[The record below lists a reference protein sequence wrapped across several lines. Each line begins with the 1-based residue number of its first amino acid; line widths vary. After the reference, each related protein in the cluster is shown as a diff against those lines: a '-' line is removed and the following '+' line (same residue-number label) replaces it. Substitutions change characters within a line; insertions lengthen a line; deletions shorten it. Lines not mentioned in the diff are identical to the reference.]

1 MIQDN
6 SLRRGVDL
14 LSSPKLTIGCLLLI
28 TVYSGISGWFPWVI
42 DKKVTPP
49 AWAVATGLDHP
60 FSTIPFLIL
69 IMVLFLN
76 SLSCTIK
83 RAGRTL
89 RLLRGFLP
97 EKALHLVI
105 KDETGF
111 FKFLKEQGFKE
122 RRGLYFKN
130 RLGLLKALPLHIG
143 IVTLIGGIFME
154 QSLHESGAFEI
165 APDEIIRLNEP
176 GGVFDRFKGYLAPE
190 TPPDLQ
196 IALQY
201 FDPFHHQKGYA
212 PDRFSRIMVRTSD
225 GKERVFSLDRSSGIK
240 IGDVKIYQ
248 AIPYGLSLYIDIQ
261 DMGTRVFHL
270 RDEGDRRS
278 TGEFISP
285 AGNRVIFYAETERPL
300 TDPNGT
306 GAIRIFLV
314 DEKQKA
320 EIYPGGSFRFGDRTA
335 RLITVNYWSG
345 FTYSRS
351 PGIFIVF
358 TGIGIVVAGSLLLMI
373 PAGIVKKE
381 GSEWLLY
388 VTGLRE
394 EFESELGQLCIIK
407 KG

>member
-1 MIQDN
+1 MIWN
-6 SLRRGVDL
+6 NPIRRGVDF

-49 AWAVATGLDHP
+49 EWAATTGLDHP
-60 FSTIPFLIL
+60 FSSIPFLIL

-76 SLSCTIK
+76 SLLCTIK

-97 EKALHLVI
+97 EKAPHLVI

-111 FKFLKEQGFKE
+111 FRFLKEQGFKE
-122 RRGLYFKN
+122 KEGLYFKN
-130 RLGLLKALPLHIG
+130 RIGLLKALPLHIG
-143 IVTLIGGIFME
+143 IVILIGGIFME

-176 GGVFDRFKGYLAPE
+176 GVVFDRFKGYLASE
-190 TPPDLQ
+190 TPPHLQ

-212 PDRFSRIMVRTSD
+212 PDRFSRIIIRSN
-225 GKERVFSLDRSSGIK
+225 GKENIFSLDRSTGIS
-240 IGDVKIYQ
+240 IGDIKIYQ

-261 DMGTRVFHL
+261 DMGMRVFHL
-270 RDEGDRRS
+270 REEGDRKSR
-278 TGEFISP
+278 GEFISP
-285 AGNRVIFYAETERPL
+285 AGNKVIFYVETERPL
-300 TDPNGT
+300 TDPKGT
-306 GAIRIFLV
+306 GALRIFLV
-314 DEKQKA
+314 DEKQKT
-320 EIYPGGSFRFGDRTA
+320 EIYPDVSFRFGDRSA
-335 RLITVNYWSG
+335 RLITVNYWAG

-394 EFESELGQLCIIK
+394 EVESELGRLCIIK